1 MDRFLLFGI
10 ILVAVLELTA
20 GQTKNCCSP
29 DQWQGLQSVTIEG
42 QWGPEYVL
50 NFISI
55 EQVVFK
61 VPNIPVVWCFN

>member
-29 DQWQGLQSVTIEG
+29 DQWQGLQSVTIER

-50 NFISI
+50 NFISL

-61 VPNIPVVWCFN
+61 VLNIPVF